1 LSPSTAGMV
10 WYQQQ
15 VFIYPYFAEK
25 TVFKINNNGVTLMQ
39 NQCNTKINEILFNKV
54 SVNDY
59 SSSILFVDLRQ
70 LKV

>member
-1 LSPSTAGMV
+1 
-10 WYQQQ
+10 
-15 VFIYPYFAEK
+15 
-25 TVFKINNNGVTLMQ
+25 MQ